1 MDSITNSK
9 IVTSSS
15 YSPDLPSS
23 SNYSCTNLPI
33 LSNYSQDLKCMSSYT
48 TDLPSLPRYSMN
60 LVPPPSL
67 PYPSSTDLPSPHNH
81 SLAQANHVEYLP
93 HQNTCTD
100 LTSSPGQS
108 GGCSFSFSPGLKPQQ
123 NYGGDCFK
131 TIYSYS
137 LFGPGLCDGS
147 LHVHTASPSHTSFSS
162 DHSVQVNFSS
172 SSSDVLDDGWCW
184 GEDSSQLSWGEEG
197 QLMDKVGWEQGEL

>member
-1 MDSITNSK
+1 MEKKKSLISGRSKHLHGGPSSRIHHQRKKTQFLKRRISKSNVRPDETFESNMDSITNSK

-48 TDLPSLPRYSMN
+48 TDLPSLPRYSTN

-67 PYPSSTDLPSPHNH
+67 PYPSSTDLPSPHNR
-81 SLAQANHVEYLP
+81 SFAQANHVEYLP
-93 HQNTCTD
+93 HQHTCTD

-108 GGCSFSFSPGLKPQQ
+108 RGCSFSFSPVLKPQQ
-123 NYGGDCFK
+123 NYGGAGERK
-131 TIYSYS
+131 
-137 LFGPGLCDGS
+137 GS
-147 LHVHTASPSHTSFSS
+147 
-162 DHSVQVNFSS
+162 
-172 SSSDVLDDGWCW
+172 
-184 GEDSSQLSWGEEG
+184 
-197 QLMDKVGWEQGEL
+197 